1 MKDIRRIILFIAMIL
16 GMSTTA
22 LAADNDVKI
31 KVDGV
36 LLQDAEAILKG
47 GTTLLPVRSVSNAL
61 GGEVIWDAATKT
73 VEVTK
78 GTKNVVMTVGAE
90 YIIIKG
96 ENVIH
101 ASVPAQVINGR
112 TYVPLRAL
120 GRALDCE
127 IVWINETKTV
137 EINEKIEGE
146 NIDFFKKNIPYFL
159 IDKLYLTEGEVVPV
173 PVSVPDSGTNWIDWS
188 NDNIKGEWGYYY
200 NEAEVVFVT
209 GVNKGSA
216 SLKIYND
223 YSKKGTVQGD
233 NTEIRV
239 YIVDQDNE
247 NYKKQKEE
255 RIEQGYDILANQADL
270 IAKEERVKEK
280 YELYP
285 MGIQDVTYVETDSV
299 LIIPIHSNTELT
311 GHFDVKVKERSGL
324 EAVVY
329 KYNNMPAIFINT
341 SNITSTDVIIR
352 YSSETD
358 SKITYSAM
366 DSKATYLVR
375 EESDNPDIL
384 WEREEIRNNAFYDST
399 ETAAW
404 SFRLK
409 VVNSGNAELQKQEK
423 ERIEQGI
430 SYDMYLNGQA

>member
-1 MKDIRRIILFIAMIL
+1 MK
-16 GMSTTA
+16 
-22 LAADNDVKI
+22 KI
-31 KVDGV
+31 KVLIV
-36 LLQDAEAILKG
+36 ATLILLGMNTVAMADSGIKIKVGGNLLLDAEAILKG
-47 GTTLLPVRSVSNAL
+47 GRTLLPVRSVSNAL

-78 GTKNVVMTVGAE
+78 GGTNVVMTVGAE
-90 YIIIKG
+90 YIIVKG

-120 GRALDCE
+120 GEALDCE

-173 PVSVPDSGTNWIDWS
+173 PVSPSGASTRIQWS
-188 NDNIKGEWGYYY
+188 NDNIKGDWSSYYY
-200 NEAEVVFVT
+200 NEEEVVFVT

-223 YSKKGTVQGD
+223 YSKKSTVQGD

-239 YIVDQDNE
+239 YVVDEDNE

-255 RIEQGYDILANQADL
+255 RIEQGYDILANQAGL

-341 SNITSTDVIIR
+341 SKITSTDVIIR

-384 WEREEIRNNAFYDST
+384 LEREEIRNNAFYDST

-404 SFRLK
+404 SFKLK